1 MKQFKKT
8 TELKFSKAKQTA
20 HKRKKPVPKVTI
32 TEDQLQ
38 GQCNDTLNAYRIRW
52 LRIPDWIWN
61 WLIHNAPVRINKW
74 MAERFGGMPD
84 IVALEP
90 VGDYNLA
97 LLLELKTERGKL
109 HGNQKHWKGK
119 QISRDPD
126 TTILKVRN
134 FLEEAK
140 RLRDYYDRFPKD
152 NTNRDA

>member
-38 GQCNDTLNAYRIRW
+38 GQCNDTLNAYRMRW
-52 LRIPDWIWN
+52 LRIPDWIWA
-61 WLIHNAPVRINKW
+61 WLKQNAPIQIMK
-74 MAERFGGMPD
+74 ELSKRFGGMPD
-84 IVALEP
+84 IIALEP

-97 LLLELKTERGKL
+97 LLLELKTETGKL
-109 HGNQKHWKGK
+109 HGKQKHWKGA

-126 TTILKVRN
+126 KTIETITQFLKDAEV
-134 FLEEAK
+134 
-140 RLRDYYDRFPKD
+140 LRDFYDRFPKD